1 MISFSWGASPPN
13 PPLHGLRGLRN
24 PVVRGLRGR
33 VVVPRGVRCWLRQKR
48 DLTGMTI
55 LGFLEK
61 EMRTN
66 DKMGNEGNEWEMNG
80 K

>member
-1 MISFSWGASPPN
+1 MISFPWGASPPN
-13 PPLHGLRGLRN
+13 PPLHGLRGLRG

-33 VVVPRGVRCWLRQKR
+33 ASGVRCWLRQKR
-48 DLTGMTI
+48 DLRRMTL
-55 LGFLEK
+55 LGILEK

-66 DKMGNEGNEWEMNG
+66 DKNEMNG